1 MIARPKPAS
10 RRIQHDFR
18 RLARP
23 MLLHRIMTELDSSI
37 LETIVGGA
45 SDYDRAYYRAL
56 GQEDNRCRLLSSSL
70 FGFGQGYKD
79 CMVGAEDRARARATS
94 GSD

>member
-1 MIARPKPAS
+1 
-10 RRIQHDFR
+10 
-18 RLARP
+18 
-23 MLLHRIMTELDSSI
+23 MLLYPIMTELDSSV

-56 GQEDNRCRLLSSSL
+56 GQENNRCLLQSGSI
-70 FGFGQGYKD
+70 FGFGKAYKD